1 VGSNL
6 PDVTTEPSRPVL
18 PLTSGPRFRS
28 AAIGLAFL
36 IALVAA
42 PAASARSS
50 AGLSTPLATA
60 TTGGAA
66 GTGADATLT
75 RLEGIDVSHWQ
86 GTINWTKVAA
96 AGKSFAILKA
106 TDSYDYTDPT
116 YATNHAAAKA
126 AGLWTGA
133 YHFAR
138 PDATVGD
145 AVREADLFASVI
157 GLGAK
162 DLIPALDLEVSGGLT
177 TTPLQNWVA
186 SWLTEVTARTGVKP
200 MIYTSPAFWKK
211 YMGDSSA
218 LADAGYKTLWIAH
231 WNVTS
236 PTVPANNWGGHGWTF
251 WQYSDCGTV
260 AGISGCVDLDRFNG
274 ADLAPVAYSIFSL
287 LPQATSGSVK
297 QGQSTDAIVKILR
310 TNFSSEVALGI
321 AGLPAGTTAAFDANP
336 TTQTSS
342 AMTVTTASDPAAT
355 PTGTYPLTIT
365 GVAGGITRTTKMNL
379 IVADGIP
386 PTIVAPF
393 TALTNGTLGTTT
405 LPVVV
410 SWAAT
415 DPSGVASSTVQ
426 RSVDGGTWASIPLS
440 PATARTVR
448 ENLLLGKGSQQRV
461 RATDTKANTSGWS
474 GGPIVHTLLT
484 QQSAA
489 SVAWSGS
496 WHTVSSTN
504 ASGGS
509 LRYST
514 SAGATV
520 TYAFTG
526 SSVAW
531 VSALGVGRGSAKV
544 YLDGVYVRT
553 INLEASSGHSRAI
566 VFGRNWNVNGSHTLR
581 IVVSGTAGH
590 PRVDVDAFVR
600 LSLS

>member
-1 VGSNL
+1 VF
-6 PDVTTEPSRPVL
+6 
-18 PLTSGPRFRS
+18 PLTSAPRFRS

-36 IALVAA
+36 IALVGA
-42 PAASARSS
+42 PSASARST
-50 AGLSTPLATA
+50 ATPSTPLATA
-60 TTGGAA
+60 TTGAGAGA
-66 GTGADATLT
+66 GTDATLT

-126 AGLWTGA
+126 AGMWTGA

-138 PDATVGD
+138 PDATAGD
-145 AVREADLFASVI
+145 AVREADRFASVI
-157 GLGAK
+157 SLGSQ

-186 SWLTEVTARTGVKP
+186 AWLAEVTAKTGVKP

-260 AGISGCVDLDRFNG
+260 PGISGCVDLDRFNG
-274 ADLAPVAYSIFSL
+274 ADLAPAAYSIFTL
-287 LPQATSGSVK
+287 VPQTATGSVK
-297 QGQSTDAIVKILR
+297 QGQSADAIVKILR
-310 TNFSSEVALGI
+310 TNFSSEVALDI
-321 AGLPAGTTAAFDANP
+321 SGLPAGTTAAFDVNP
-336 TTQTSS
+336 TTQTSA

-355 PTGTYPLTIT
+355 PTGTYPLIIT
-365 GVAGGITRTTKMNL
+365 GVADGITRTTKMSL

-386 PTIVAPF
+386 PTITAPF
-393 TALTNGTLGTTT
+393 TSLTLGTLGTTT
-405 LPVVV
+405 APVVV
-410 SWAAT
+410 SWGAT
-415 DPSGVASSTVQ
+415 DPSGIASSNVQ
-426 RSVDGGTWASIPLS
+426 RSIDGGTWSSISLS
-440 PATARTVR
+440 PLTARTVR
-448 ENLLLGKGSQQRV
+448 ENLPFGRAIQQRI

-474 GGPIVHTLLT
+474 GGPIVHPLLT
-484 QQSAA
+484 QQTSA
-489 SVAWSGS
+489 SVTWSGT

-514 SAGATV
+514 SAGAAV
-520 TYAFTG
+520 TYTFTG

-531 VSALGVGRGSAKV
+531 VSTLGVGRGSAKV

-566 VFGRNWNVNGSHTLR
+566 VFGRNWGANGSHTLR
-581 IVVSGTAGH
+581 IVVVGTSGH

-600 LSLS
+600 LGLS